1 MKKLLV
7 FVVLVLLLSS
17 VSYAQKFGYVDTQFI
32 LSQMP
37 EYKQA
42 QAELNQLSQNWQKEI
57 EEMNNEVQKL
67 KDTYKAEE
75 ILLTD
80 EMKAERQAIIAEKEK
95 AAKEYQKKIFGYE
108 GLLFLKRQELV
119 KPVQDK
125 VFESVEKVSKKYRLQ
140 FMFDKAG
147 AMVMI
152 YTDPKHDYTDYVLEG
167 LGLGDKNDVIDN
179 KK

>member
-7 FVVLVLLLSS
+7 LVFLMSVLSGTAF
-17 VSYAQKFGYVDTQFI
+17 AQKFGYVDTQYI
-32 LSQMP
+32 LNQMP
-37 EYKQA
+37 EFKQA
-42 QAELNQLSQNWQKEI
+42 ETEIGQLSIGWQKEI
-57 EEMNNEVQKL
+57 EEMNKEVERLREAFQ
-67 KDTYKAEE
+67 AEE
-75 ILLTD
+75 VLLTD
-80 EMKAERQAIIAEKEK
+80 EMREERLAAITEKEK

-125 VFESVEKVSKKYRLQ
+125 IFEAVEKVSKKYRVQ

-147 AMVMI
+147 PLVMI

-167 LGLGDKNDVIDN
+167 LGLGDKNDVVDN
-179 KK
+179 KR